1 MDTDVG
7 SVPIAALYLQPPKS
21 LHRKSSRDL
30 ISNYVKSR
38 YTFYYNSIEHHRS
51 HFAYV
56 SFRYT
61 DKEKLEP
68 FDLAPVLKLEA
79 CISLS
84 LSLGKRIGTMSITAA
99 CRPAVAAARLGY
111 IHISEEQNEISKWE
125 ITFVRRGTGTK
136 RCPGHQ

>member
-21 LHRKSSRDL
+21 LQRSPL
-30 ISNYVKSR
+30 ETLFFNYVKSG
-38 YTFYYNSIEHHRS
+38 THSITTPLTKRS
-51 HFAYV
+51 LNHLTWLPF
-56 SFRYT
+56 SNW
-61 DKEKLEP
+61 KL
-68 FDLAPVLKLEA
+68 A
-79 CISLS
+79 SLS
-84 LSLGKRIGTMSITAA
+84 LSGDKDWHHEYNS
-99 CRPAVAAARLGY
+99 CRPAVAAARLRY